1 MSKFNV
7 NIVNI
12 YAKSVEFSSR
22 TSILVTRQA
31 SPFSGWSFGSIWW
44 VHWLRC
50 MFFLGMFTNFFLCR
64 KHLGTQFT
72 IYLIRN
78 DMVTESGL

>member
-1 MSKFNV
+1 MIILFQLYLMSKFNV

-50 MFFLGMFTNFFLCR
+50 MFFPVDGRIVVSSGPKISLDEINF
-64 KHLGTQFT
+64 
-72 IYLIRN
+72 
-78 DMVTESGL
+78 S